1 MSKSVRNVAA
11 VAALLAL
18 AACAS
23 SPKPEKI
30 IASVSPGL
38 TQTEL
43 MKRIGPPDRVF
54 DYSGTDCFQYALG
67 DNDVPLA
74 VYFDAQGLVTTY
86 TRAACKERMR

>member
-1 MSKSVRNVAA
+1 MSKSIRCAA
-11 VAALLAL
+11 ALAALLAL

-23 SPKPEKI
+23 SPKPDRI

-43 MKRIGPPDRVF
+43 MTRIGPPDRVY
-54 DYSGTDCFQYALG
+54 DYAGNDCFQYALG

-74 VYFDAQGLVTTY
+74 VYFDAQGRVAAY
-86 TRAACKERMR
+86 TRAACKGRLR